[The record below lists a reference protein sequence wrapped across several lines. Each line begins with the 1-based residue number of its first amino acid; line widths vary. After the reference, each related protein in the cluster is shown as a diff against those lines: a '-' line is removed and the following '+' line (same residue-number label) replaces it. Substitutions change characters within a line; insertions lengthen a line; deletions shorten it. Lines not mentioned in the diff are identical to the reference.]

1 MGHMSLWRRTP
12 PRTASFSGIT
22 TLGCVKTSSTP
33 YVELDREVWR
43 ELRAAT
49 PLPLTGN
56 ELDELRG
63 LGDPIDLDEVRDV
76 YLPISRLL
84 HLYVAATRTR
94 HAAIEEFLGASER
107 TRSGPP
113 MPFVIGVAG
122 SVAVGKS
129 TVSRLLRLLLA
140 RWQDHPRVELV
151 GTDNFLYPNAV
162 LEQRG
167 IMHRKGFP
175 ESYDRKALLRFI
187 SAIKAGEPE
196 MTVPVYSHLEYDIV
210 KGASQTVRRPDIL
223 ILEGIN
229 VLQQARAGRM
239 AVSDFFDFSVYV
251 DARVDDIRR
260 WYTERLLALWQT
272 AFTDPSSYFH
282 QFTHLSREDV
292 LAFAK
297 EVWTDVNEVN
307 LVENIEPTRGRATL
321 VLRKGPDHAVR
332 SVRLRK
338 P

>member
-1 MGHMSLWRRTP
+1 MK
-12 PRTASFSGIT
+12 T
-22 TLGCVKTSSTP
+22 TSTP
-33 YVELDREVWR
+33 YVELDRSVWR

-49 PLPLTGN
+49 PLPLTGT

-84 HLYVAATRTR
+84 HLYVAATRAR
-94 HAAIEEFLGASER
+94 HAAIEEFLSASER
-107 TRSGPP
+107 TTGGTP
-113 MPFVIGVAG
+113 MPFVLGVAG

-162 LEQRG
+162 LEKRG

-175 ESYDRKALLRFI
+175 ESYDRKALLRFV
-187 SAIKAGEPE
+187 SAVKAGEPE

-210 KGASQTVRRPDIL
+210 KGKTQTVPRPDIL

-229 VLQQARAGRM
+229 VLQPAQPGRL

-260 WYTERLLALWQT
+260 WYSDRLLELWRT

-282 QFTHLSREDV
+282 QFIHMSREDV

-297 EVWTDVNEVN
+297 EVWHDVNEVN
-307 LVENIEPTRGRATL
+307 LVENIEPTRARATL
-321 VLRKGPDHAVR
+321 VLRKGPDHDVR

>member
-1 MGHMSLWRRTP
+1 MT
-12 PRTASFSGIT
+12 
-22 TLGCVKTSSTP
+22 STP
-33 YVELDREVWR
+33 YVELGRSDWR

-49 PLPLTGN
+49 PLPLTAD

-63 LGDPIDLDEVRDV
+63 LGDPIDLREVREV
-76 YLPISRLL
+76 YLPLSRLL

-94 HAAIEEFLGASER
+94 HAAIEEFLGAGDR
-107 TRSGPP
+107 ATGGAPA
-113 MPFVIGVAG
+113 PFVLGVAG

-162 LEQRG
+162 LEERG

-175 ESYDRKALLRFI
+175 ESYDRKALVRFV
-187 SAIKAGEPE
+187 SNVKSGEP
-196 MTVPVYSHLEYDIV
+196 TTVVPVYSHLEYDIV
-210 KGASQTVRRPDIL
+210 PGATQTVQRPDIL

-229 VLQQARAGRM
+229 VLQPPSAGRL

-251 DARVDDIRR
+251 DARVEDIRR
-260 WYTERLLALWQT
+260 WYSDRLLALWRT

-282 QFTHLSREDV
+282 RFTHLSRADV
-292 LAFAK
+292 LAFA
-297 EVWTDVNEVN
+297 EQVWRDVNEVN
-307 LVENIEPTRGRATL
+307 LVQNIEPTRGRAQL
-321 VLRKGPDHAVR
+321 VLRKDPDHAVR

>member
-1 MGHMSLWRRTP
+1 
-12 PRTASFSGIT
+12 
-22 TLGCVKTSSTP
+22 VKTSSTP

-49 PLPLTGN
+49 PLPLTGA

-76 YLPISRLL
+76 YLPLSRLL

-94 HAAIEEFLGASER
+94 HAAIEEFLAASDRTTGGA
-107 TRSGPP
+107 P

-129 TVSRLLRLLLA
+129 TVSRLLRLLLG

-151 GTDNFLYPNAV
+151 GTDNFLHPNAV
-162 LEQRG
+162 LEERG

-175 ESYDRKALLRFI
+175 ESYDRKALLRFV
-187 SAIKAGEPE
+187 SGVKAGEPE
-196 MTVPVYSHLEYDIV
+196 MSVPVYSHLEYDIV
-210 KGASQTVRRPDIL
+210 KGARQTVRRPDIL

-229 VLQQARAGRM
+229 VLQPALPGRL

-251 DARVDDIRR
+251 DARLDDIRR
-260 WYTERLLALWQT
+260 WYSDRLLELWRT

-282 QFTHLSREDV
+282 QFTNMSREDV

-297 EVWTDVNEVN
+297 QVWHDVNEVN